1 MTKTE
6 RIIVAARKR
15 FDHYGINKTTM
26 QEIAT
31 DAGVAVGTVYLYF
44 ANKDELIV
52 ACAEDFVEH
61 HRQLADTIL
70 ANDSPADAKLKSY
83 VVARFSLAAQLRTS
97 SRHAA
102 EIARAVLRVKP
113 DRIQEEGL
121 MMWQYVTE
129 ILKLGNEQRVFR
141 IAHPEH
147 DAKVFLYSI
156 ACFFPNALANPPME
170 PEEAD
175 LVMVVDW
182 FTNVWR
188 GTDAQ
193 HKVGK
198 AKSRVR
204 ARRLSAGK

>member
-1 MTKTE
+1 MSKTE
-6 RIIVAARKR
+6 RIIAAARKR
-15 FDHYGINKTTM
+15 FDHYGVSKTTM

-44 ANKDELIV
+44 ANKDALIV

-61 HRQLADTIL
+61 HRQVAGAILADE
-70 ANDSPADAKLKSY
+70 SPADAKLKSY
-83 VVARFSLAAQLRTS
+83 VLARFRLAAQLRTS

-121 MMWQYVTE
+121 IMWQYVTE
-129 ILKLGNEQRVFR
+129 ILKLGNEQHVFR
-141 IAHPEH
+141 VANPEH

-156 ACFFPNALANPPME
+156 ACFFPNALTNPPIE
-170 PEEAD
+170 LEEAD

-182 FTNVWR
+182 FINMWR
-188 GTDAQ
+188 SADVRPKA
-193 HKVGK
+193 GK
-198 AKSRVR
+198 AKARVR
-204 ARRLSAGK
+204 GKSLSAGK